1 MERLPGGKG
10 ANQAC
15 AVGKLGGIGCFLC
28 AVGSDDAGL
37 LIQKRLEGSRYGS
50 GAYENLRKGKHRYG
64 GGVRQRQGR
73 EQLIVVSG
81 ANARCDV
88 DYLKAQRALFHDCD
102 LLLLQM
108 EIPLESVVYAA
119 KKAKS
124 LGKTVILNPAP
135 VPENFPEELF
145 QYADYLTPNEVEL
158 FKLAN
163 MKAGS
168 SMAEVLQ
175 AGKRLLRKGANRL
188 LVTLGGKGALY
199 LGKNEERLFAPP
211 EVPVI
216 DTTAAGDT
224 FNAAFAVKLAEGW
237 NVGKAVNYANCA
249 SSVTVSRK
257 GAQTSIPTAYQVQE
271 FLFNRKIE
279 LSPISLS

>member
-1 MERLPGGKG
+1 M
-10 ANQAC
+10 
-15 AVGKLGGIGCFLC
+15 
-28 AVGSDDAGL
+28 
-37 LIQKRLEGSRYGS
+37 
-50 GAYENLRKGKHRYG
+50 
-64 GGVRQRQGR
+64 
-73 EQLIVVSG
+73 
-81 ANARCDV
+81 
-88 DYLKAQRALFHDCD
+88 
-102 LLLLQM
+102 
-108 EIPLESVVYAA
+108 
-119 KKAKS
+119 
-124 LGKTVILNPAP
+124 
-135 VPENFPEELF
+135 
-145 QYADYLTPNEVEL
+145 TPNEVEL

-168 SMAEVLQ
+168 SMEEVLQ

-237 NVGKAVNYANCA
+237 NVGKAVDYANCA

-257 GAQTSIPTAYQVQE
+257 GAQASIPTAYQVQE
-271 FLFNRKIE
+271 FLFNRKNRAFADKPVMIKPFYE
-279 LSPISLS
+279 NPEQRCSPRFDKQSCFNTNISFGWIQLCLP